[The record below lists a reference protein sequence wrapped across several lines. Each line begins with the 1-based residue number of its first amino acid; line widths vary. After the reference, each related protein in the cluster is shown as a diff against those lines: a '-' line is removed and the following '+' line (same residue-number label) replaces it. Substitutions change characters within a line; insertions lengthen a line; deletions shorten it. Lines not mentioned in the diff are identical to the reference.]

1 MEFNINKYDNG
12 KYVMHVKTK
21 EEYDDFLKHLR
32 DIGSCRYGS
41 ANVFGVYKQDTC
53 LNFDC
58 GTHCDIK
65 WYKDHN
71 FTILEWEDFMSKT
84 FTMKNL
90 KSGDIVK
97 DRCGDIGIVNAE
109 VGAILHVNHDDI
121 AYFTS
126 YHDNLTNRFNS
137 SYDIVAVR
145 RPATRDDF
153 SLNAFKYE
161 LGKLVYERKE
171 VEEMT
176 LEQVCKA
183 LGKNIKIVK
192 G

>member
-12 KYVMHVKTK
+12 KYAMHVKTK
-21 EEYDDFLKHLR
+21 EEYDDFIEYLR
-32 DIGSCRYGS
+32 DIGRCKYGR
-41 ANVFGVYKQDTC
+41 ANIFNVYKQDTC
-53 LNFDC
+53 LNFAC
-58 GTHCDIK
+58 GTHCDAK

-97 DRCGDIGIVNAE
+97 DRSGDIGIVNAE
-109 VGAILHVNHDDI
+109 LGAILQPNSDDT

-126 YHDNLTNRFNS
+126 YHDDLTNRFNS
-137 SYDIVAVR
+137 DYDIVAVR
-145 RPATRDDF
+145 RPVTRDDF